1 LTTYV
6 ALLRSINVGGHKM
19 VPMKELR
26 SLSERLGFIQAHT
39 LLQSGNLIFR
49 SEVRSA
55 KNLEKMLETETEKY
69 FGFAVEYFVR
79 SAEEWHDIIARN
91 PFQAYARKDP
101 AHLVA
106 ILLKEKVVPGG
117 VKALQASIEGS
128 EEVRGGSRHVYVIY
142 PDGIGK
148 SRVTL
153 PVIES
158 KLGTSGT
165 GRNWNTVVK
174 LGGEIKE

>member
-1 LTTYV
+1 MTTYV

-101 AHLVA
+101 AHLAAISDVA
-106 ILLKEKVVPGG
+106 DERAIDAIGGSAVVVEGG
-117 VKALQASIEGS
+117 DAKAL
-128 EEVRGGSRHVYVIY
+128 GGRL
-142 PDGIGK
+142 
-148 SRVTL
+148 VT
-153 PVIES
+153 
-158 KLGTSGT
+158 
-165 GRNWNTVVK
+165 
-174 LGGEIKE
+174 